1 MVKKTILNKE
11 QLEAVKLIGVPV
23 LIFAGAGSGKTRV
36 LTEKIAYLVD
46 EVGIPPEH
54 ILSVTFTNKAASEMK
69 ERIHKM
75 ISSDISKM
83 TIGTFHSVCATLL
96 RKHIHILGYDNNF
109 TIYDQ
114 NDVKQAMKNVINKMN
129 LDVKTFQPNKYQYLV
144 SNLKN
149 KMIYPDDVT
158 LNTDIYIDEVL
169 KDIYL
174 EYNKLLK
181 ENNAVDFDDLLLLP
195 LELFNAEKSL
205 LKYYQERFQYVLVDE
220 YQDTNK
226 PQFEFIYNLSKNN
239 NEITVVGD
247 DDQSI
252 YAWRGADISNILNF
266 SKSFPNSKVI
276 KLEQNYRSTKIILDA
291 AHHVVSKNI
300 NRAEKKLW
308 TDNKKG
314 DLISLYEFDNENKEA
329 QGVVDDIL
337 KSMSGESQELNDI
350 VLLYRTNSQSRA
362 IEDRLRRESV
372 PYHIVGGVKFY
383 DRKEIKDILAYLR
396 YVLNPKDAL
405 SFSRIVNFPPRG
417 IGKSVTDKIIS
428 YINDNNCSIEIALK
442 NLEKINLTP
451 KQIEK
456 VQSFIEIISKVK
468 QTLDDNALET
478 LELLLDK
485 IEIEE
490 YYRNKDNPDDYDR
503 IENIQEFVS
512 SVSDFC
518 DRNDESSMQLFIEE
532 VSLLTD
538 IDRWNANDQKLTL
551 MTLHSSKG
559 LEFKHVYILGLEEGL
574 LPLSHNNDDDDIE
587 EERRL
592 FYVGLTRG
600 IEKVTLTYANSRRRF
615 GAQSMFSLKSSFI
628 DSIPEELFAK
638 DKKEKQIGIKSF
650 KTMESSNAMDN
661 FNSGDKVKHKLYG
674 AGTILKIEG
683 IGDNSKITIR
693 FRGNLIKKF
702 IKKYANLEKT
712 I

>member
-1 MVKKTILNKE
+1 MVKKSILNK
-11 QLEAVKLIGVPV
+11 QQQEAVELIGVPV

-54 ILSVTFTNKAASEMK
+54 ILSVTFTNKAANEMK
-69 ERIHKM
+69 ERIYKM
-75 ISSDISKM
+75 ISCDISKM

-96 RKHIHILGYDNNF
+96 RKHIQILGYDNNF

-114 NDVKQAMKNVINKMN
+114 NDVKQAMKTVIGNMN

-169 KDIYL
+169 KDIYS

-195 LELFNAEKSL
+195 LELFNAEESL
-205 LKYYQERFQYVLVDE
+205 LKHYQEKFQYVLVDE

-226 PQFEFIYNLSKNN
+226 PQFEFIYSLSRNN

-252 YAWRGADISNILNF
+252 YAWRGADVANILNF
-266 SKSFPNSKVI
+266 SKSFPSSKVI

-308 TDNKKG
+308 TDNKRG
-314 DLISLYEFDNENKEA
+314 EQIGLYEFENENREA
-329 QGVVDDIL
+329 QGVVDDVL
-337 KSMSGESQELNDI
+337 KIINEKNSELNDI

-405 SFSRIVNFPPRG
+405 SFLRIVNFPPRG

-428 YINDNNCSIEIALK
+428 YINENNCSIEIALK
-442 NLEKINLTP
+442 ELEKMNLSP

-456 VQSFIEIISKVK
+456 VQAFSKIIKDVEG
-468 QTLDDNALET
+468 TLDSSALET

-485 IEIEE
+485 IEVEE

-518 DRNDESSMQLFIEE
+518 ERNDENSMQLFIEE

-538 IDRWNANDQKLTL
+538 IDKWNANDQKLTL

-559 LEFKHVYILGLEEGL
+559 LEFNHVYILGLEEGL
-574 LPLSHNNDDDDIE
+574 LPLSHNDDDDDIE

-628 DSIPEELFAK
+628 DLIPEELFSQK
-638 DKKEKQIGIKSF
+638 IKQEKVF
-650 KTMESSNAMDN
+650 MKTSHRIESSNI
-661 FNSGDKVKHKLYG
+661 SDKFETGNKVTHKLYG
-674 AGTILKIEG
+674 AGTILKMEG
-683 IGDNSKITIR
+683 LGDNAKITIR

-702 IKKYANLEKT
+702 IKKYANLKKT
-712 I
+712 F